1 MSMTYVC
8 LCLLYILIITAQKDD
23 LLLNGSKFPSS
34 IYVPIDESYLLKC
47 NSENIVHWKLYL
59 NNGRIEFVNDK
70 LIRLEE
76 FNKNR
81 DGFYQCY
88 TNDESSQPRG
98 VFIFS
103 NGARSIDRTWTKLT
117 EFHENLV
124 TSCRPSHFNYGF
136 NEQFIELIDTK
147 QTIRYNRSALL
158 IKHIR
163 STTHLFCKLYM
174 DTTCVGVR
182 VQTLIGKSFFFYST
196 YLIVFTYSII
206 IDLDSPLL
214 SDEYLKT
221 NDYISMNTNER
232 DTHRIA
238 FEGDSVYFHCPSN
251 ESSSIQWN
259 FLSANYYSMITLAVL
274 YDQDTKI
281 QSVTRADAGL
291 YTCQTEN
298 TIYQRIIKLEDPP
311 KPPDNIYERT
321 YNANLYSKYLI
332 CCNLDAIPYPTYSW
346 SMITEF
352 QNTSFVWCSKRCC
365 WLHIIYRSYQNVICT
380 STNQIGMAKYSI
392 HLNVQ
397 ETDSHSTIVYDETE
411 FHTDTNKS
419 TVIRNTTEYQSIVTM
434 EEKTH
439 ISEEK
444 TTITIN
450 DKAETATAFLD
461 YVLSSSHD
469 SDINTT
475 DKTLNKVIP

>member
-1 MSMTYVC
+1 MSMIYAC
-8 LCLLYILIITAQKDD
+8 LCLLHIVFVTAQNDD

-34 IYVPIDESYLLKC
+34 IYIPIDESYLLKC
-47 NSENIVHWKLYL
+47 NSENIVYWKLYL
-59 NNGRIEFVNDK
+59 KNGRIEFVNDK

-88 TNDESSQPRG
+88 TNDESSQSRG

-124 TSCRPSHFNYGF
+124 TSCRPMHFNYGF

-147 QTIRYNRSALL
+147 QTIRYNRSVLL

-174 DTTCVGVR
+174 DTTCVGIR
-182 VQTLIGKSFFFYST
+182 VQTLIGKN
-196 YLIVFTYSII
+196 
-206 IDLDSPLL
+206 LDSSLL

-259 FLSANYYSMITLAVL
+259 FLSANYYAMITLTIL

-298 TIYQRIIKLEDPP
+298 TIYQRIVLTIIHPP
-311 KPPDNIYERT
+311 KPPDNIYTRT

-332 CCNLDAIPYPTYSW
+332 CCHLDAFPYPTYSW

-352 QNTSFVWCSKRCC
+352 QNTSLVWCSKRCC
-365 WLHIIYRSYQNVICT
+365 WLHIIYRSYQNIICT

-397 ETDSHSTIVYDETE
+397 DTDSHSTIVYDETE
-411 FHTDTNKS
+411 FHTDTDKF

-434 EEKTH
+434 EEKTL
-439 ISEEK
+439 ISDEK

-450 DKAETATAFLD
+450 ENAETATTFLD
-461 YVLSSSHD
+461 SVLSSSHD

-475 DKTLNKVIP
+475 DKTLLNEVIP